1 MPRKHTTGRFKNR
14 LTLAEWVWVQWI
26 CTTRNQHQI
35 AVDAEVSDATVQ
47 KLLTNGEGRD
57 TAKYYPEKSRK
68 T

>member
-1 MPRKHTTGRFKNR
+1 
-14 LTLAEWVWVQWI
+14 VWVQWI

-47 KLLTNGEGRD
+47 KILTNGEGRD